1 MFYPTQNYVPSCI
14 LFPPNAPHVELK
26 QCLLAILPDY
36 RGQENENPYVYVR
49 AFEVIISSFYAQN
62 VIETAKLRFFFLFLL
77 RIRQEVGFTPWNLG
91 L

>member
-1 MFYPTQNYVPSCI
+1 MGDETHNNHDENRRTVYELFYPTQNYVPSCI

-36 RGQENENPYVYVR
+36 REQENENPYVYVR

-62 VIETAKLRFFFLFLL
+62 VIEIAK
-77 RIRQEVGFTPWNLG
+77 
-91 L
+91 